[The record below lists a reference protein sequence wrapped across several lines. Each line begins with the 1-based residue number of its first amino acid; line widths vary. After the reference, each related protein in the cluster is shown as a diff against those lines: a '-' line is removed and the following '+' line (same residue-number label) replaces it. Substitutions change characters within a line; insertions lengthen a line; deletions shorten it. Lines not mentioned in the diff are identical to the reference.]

1 MKSIYIVMA
10 ILASVTIVMLLSLT
24 VPNSLFVT
32 ASKSFCYDQ
41 VGGSHHCFETEKKCK
56 QVQKHDEIAES
67 RCYIDL
73 VNLGT

>member
-1 MKSIYIVMA
+1 M
-10 ILASVTIVMLLSLT
+10 
-24 VPNSLFVT
+24 N

-41 VGGSHHCFETEKKCK
+41 TDDGHRCFETEKKCK

-73 VNLGT
+73 VN

>member
-1 MKSIYIVMA
+1 VFYLVSPVLIGV
-10 ILASVTIVMLLSLT
+10 ILLLSLT
-24 VPNSLFVT
+24 VAKSLFVN
-32 ASKSFCYDQ
+32 ASKSFCYDG

-67 RCYIDL
+67 PCYIDL

>member
-1 MKSIYIVMA
+1 MA
-10 ILASVTIVMLLSLT
+10 ILASLTIVVLLSLT

-41 VGGSHHCFETEKKCK
+41 VAGNHHCFGTEKKCK

-67 RCYIDL
+67 PCYIDL

>member
-1 MKSIYIVMA
+1 MLYILSSVLIGV
-10 ILASVTIVMLLSLT
+10 ILLLSLT
-24 VPNSLFVT
+24 VANSLFVN

-67 RCYIDL
+67 PCYIDL

>member
-1 MKSIYIVMA
+1 MLYIISSVLIGV
-10 ILASVTIVMLLSLT
+10 ILLLSLT
-24 VPNSLFVT
+24 VSNSLFVN

-41 VGGSHHCFETEKKCK
+41 VGGSHDCFETEKKCK

-73 VNLGT
+73 VN

>member
-1 MKSIYIVMA
+1 MLIGV
-10 ILASVTIVMLLSLT
+10 ILLLSLT
-24 VPNSLFVT
+24 VANSLFVN

-41 VGGSHHCFETEKKCK
+41 VGGSHDCFETEKKCK

-73 VNLGT
+73 VN

>member
-1 MKSIYIVMA
+1 MLYIISSVLIGV
-10 ILASVTIVMLLSLT
+10 ILLLSLT
-24 VPNSLFVT
+24 MANSLFVN

-41 VGGSHHCFETEKKCK
+41 TDDGHRCFETEKKCK

-73 VNLGT
+73 VN